1 MHVGGLHVLCIALPS
16 LVLLFVPAFFLQVP
30 GALLYPLPGRA
41 SPYSACALSGGLHAG
56 LALCVVLPGFPCHV
70 WCPVWAISDIQSVH
84 TGWVSARVTVYL
96 SIYLPTFCLSI
107 YLPTF
112 CRQSTT
118 ALYAAVFG
126 SRCACRNRLRHGR
139 AISVLCIVAVQYN
152 SIAMQHY
159 GQSCGSRPT
168 VPAQAHDGNA

>member
-1 MHVGGLHVLCIALPS
+1 VLCIALPS

-70 WCPVWAISDIQSVH
+70 WCPVWAISDIQSVQ

-96 SIYLPTFCLSI
+96 SINATTLPSAFLCCVCCAVLS
-107 YLPTF
+107 
-112 CRQSTT
+112 C
-118 ALYAAVFG
+118 
-126 SRCACRNRLRHGR
+126 RCASAGACWWPTAVAGWGSP
-139 AISVLCIVAVQYN
+139 IMLCICILSGRLCAGLALCAVCAVC
-152 SIAMQHY
+152 IL
-159 GQSCGSRPT
+159 SRV
-168 VPAQAHDGNA
+168 VP